1 MAYLPARKVTLSL
14 LNCPHCGTLSR
25 LSAGQDAARCPLCHA
40 ALPVRNPACLQR
52 CWAYLLAAVI
62 CYFPANLLPIMRTS
76 SIKGVMDDTILS
88 GVVRLWNSGS
98 WPLALIVFVASILV
112 PLLKMVSLTF
122 LLLSVHLR
130 WRGGALARTRLYRLL
145 EAIGP
150 WSMLDIYVVGL
161 LAALVNWQAF
171 GLVEARPG
179 ALAFAVVV
187 VLTLLAT
194 ACFDPRM
201 LWDVE
206 VEKDDVDG

>member
-1 MAYLPARKVTLSL
+1 MAYLSAHPVNGRFLT
-14 LNCPHCGTLSR
+14 CHHCGTLCR
-25 LSAGQDAARCPLCHA
+25 LSTGQAAMRCPVCNAGLS
-40 ALPVRNPACLQR
+40 LRKPASLQR
-52 CWAYLLAAVI
+52 CWAYLIASVI

-76 SIKGVMDDTILS
+76 SFMGVMDDTILS
-88 GVVRLWNSGS
+88 GVVRLWLAGS
-98 WPLALIVFVASILV
+98 WHLAMVVFVASILV

-122 LLLSVHLR
+122 LLLSVQFR
-130 WRGGALARTRLYRLL
+130 WQGAALARTRLFRLL

-179 ALAFAVVV
+179 ALAFAAVV

-194 ACFDPRM
+194 AAFDPR
-201 LWDVE
+201 LIWDVE
-206 VEKDDVDG
+206 KDNVNE